1 MSEGINA
8 VALSGALGA
17 DPELRATTSGTA
29 VLTFSL
35 GVGELRRGADGQ
47 WSDAVSWIGCTV
59 FGRRAEAL
67 GRILRKGTRVALSG
81 RLRASSWERDGV
93 RHKRVEVVAET
104 LDILSRP
111 QGDADGQ
118 PPAPAPAEAPVPD
131 MYSEDVP
138 F

>member
-17 DPELRATTSGTA
+17 DPELRATSGGTA
-29 VLTFSL
+29 VLSFSL
-35 GVGELRRGADGQ
+35 GVGERRRGADGQ
-47 WSDAVSWIGCTV
+47 WTDAVSWVPCTV

-81 RLRASSWERDGV
+81 KLRASSWERDGV

-111 QGDADGQ
+111 QGNVQAGGQSPAD
-118 PPAPAPAEAPVPD
+118 EPD
-131 MYSEDVP
+131 IYSEDVP

>member
-17 DPELRATTSGTA
+17 DPELRATTGGTA

-35 GVGELRRGADGQ
+35 GVGERRRGADGQ
-47 WSDAVSWIGCTV
+47 WTDAVSWIGCTV

-81 RLRASSWERDGV
+81 KLRASSWERDGV

-104 LDILSRP
+104 LDILPRP
-111 QGDADGQ
+111 QGDVPAAGPAD
-118 PPAPAPAEAPVPD
+118 EPD
-131 MYSEDVP
+131 IYSEDVP

>member
-17 DPELRATTSGTA
+17 DPELRATTGGTA

-35 GVGELRRGADGQ
+35 GVGERRRGADGQ

-67 GRILRKGTRVALSG
+67 GRILRKGTRVALTG

-111 QGDADGQ
+111 QGNVQAGGQSPAD
-118 PPAPAPAEAPVPD
+118 EPD
-131 MYSEDVP
+131 IYSEDVP

>member
-17 DPELRATTSGTA
+17 DPELRATTGGTA

-35 GVGELRRGADGQ
+35 GVGERRRGADGQ
-47 WSDAVSWIGCTV
+47 WTDAVSWIGCTV

-81 RLRASSWERDGV
+81 KLRASSWERDGV

-111 QGDADGQ
+111 QGDVPAAGPAD
-118 PPAPAPAEAPVPD
+118 EPD
-131 MYSEDVP
+131 IYSEDVP

>member
-17 DPELRATTSGTA
+17 DPELRATAGGTA

-35 GVGELRRGADGQ
+35 GVGERRRGADGQ
-47 WSDAVSWIGCTV
+47 WADAVSWIGCTV

-67 GRILRKGTRVALSG
+67 GRILRKGTRVALAG
-81 RLRASSWERDGV
+81 RLRATSWERDGV
-93 RHKRVEVVAET
+93 RHKRVEVVADT
-104 LDILSRP
+104 LDILSRL
-111 QGDADGQ
+111 QVDAQAGGK
-118 PPAPAPAEAPVPD
+118 APADEPD
-131 MYSEDVP
+131 IYSEDVP

>member
-17 DPELRATTSGTA
+17 DPELRATSGGTA
-29 VLTFSL
+29 VLSFSL
-35 GVGELRRGADGQ
+35 GAGERRRGADGQ
-47 WSDAVSWIGCTV
+47 WTDAVSWVPCTV

-81 RLRASSWERDGV
+81 KLRASSWERDGV

-111 QGDADGQ
+111 QGNVQAGGQSPAD
-118 PPAPAPAEAPVPD
+118 EPD
-131 MYSEDVP
+131 IYSEDVP

>member
-17 DPELRATTSGTA
+17 DPELRSTTGGTA

-35 GVGELRRGADGQ
+35 GVGERRRGADGL

-67 GRILRKGTRVALSG
+67 GMILRKGTRVALSG

-93 RHKRVEVVAET
+93 RHKRMEVVVDT
-104 LDILSRP
+104 LDIL
-111 QGDADGQ
+111 QGQQGGGRQ
-118 PPAPAPAEAPVPD
+118 QEPGPAPAVEPD
-131 MYSEDVP
+131 VYSEDVP

>member
-17 DPELRATTSGTA
+17 DPELRATAGGVA
-29 VLTFSL
+29 VLAFSL
-35 GVGELRRGADGQ
+35 GVGERRRGADGQ

-67 GRILRKGTRVALSG
+67 GRILHKGTRVALTG

-93 RHKRVEVVAET
+93 RHKRVEVIAET
-104 LDILSRP
+104 LDILTRP
-111 QGDADGQ
+111 QGGGRV
-118 PPAPAPAEAPVPD
+118 PEPAPAAEPD
-131 MYSEDVP
+131 IYSEDVP

>member
-17 DPELRATTSGTA
+17 DPELRATTGGTA

-35 GVGELRRGADGQ
+35 GVGERRRGADGQ
-47 WSDAVSWIGCTV
+47 WTDAVSWIGCTM

-81 RLRASSWERDGV
+81 KLRASSWERDGV

-111 QGDADGQ
+111 QGDVPAAGPAD
-118 PPAPAPAEAPVPD
+118 EPD
-131 MYSEDVP
+131 IYSEDVP

>member
-17 DPELRATTSGTA
+17 DPELRATAGGTA

-35 GVGELRRGADGQ
+35 GVGERRRGADGQ
-47 WSDAVSWIGCTV
+47 WSNAVSWIACTV

-93 RHKRVEVVAET
+93 RHKRVEVVADT

-111 QGDADGQ
+111 QGDGRTSE
-118 PPAPAPAEAPVPD
+118 PEPVPD
-131 MYSEDVP
+131 TDIYSEDVP